1 MMSKEYYELK
11 TDSGLT
17 TLRLSDISAITTEGS
32 GGVLKKERFKIAIH
46 LVSGTIFTGLMDKT
60 DKEAL
65 ITKWTEAWKYA
76 IWDRVTTLFKFIFR
90 VRLFRFLASNDFE
103 EHLKNLEDSPAN
115 MDEIEHPIGT
125 IQQVTEW
132 DGGHF
137 RWEIY

>member
-1 MMSKEYYELK
+1 MLYEIGLLWIGMLVGMIIEYNV
-11 TDSGLT
+11 
-17 TLRLSDISAITTEGS
+17 AP
-32 GGVLKKERFKIAIH
+32 
-46 LVSGTIFTGLMDKT
+46 
-60 DKEAL
+60 
-65 ITKWTEAWKYA
+65 
-76 IWDRVTTLFKFIFR
+76 LFKFIFR

-137 RWEIY
+137 R

>member
-17 TLRLSDISAITTEGS
+17 TIRLSDISAITTEGS

-76 IWDRVTTLFKFIFR
+76 I
-90 VRLFRFLASNDFE
+90 
-103 EHLKNLEDSPAN
+103 
-115 MDEIEHPIGT
+115 
-125 IQQVTEW
+125 
-132 DGGHF
+132 
-137 RWEIY
+137 